1 MLNNMYFFLLVVIF
15 VFKCNILSLTQGIS
29 IGNRSVVI
37 MLYELYS
44 NDPLFLFQKIIP
56 KYYTGI
62 IFYFC
67 IVKCKKAT
75 ITLLVKS

>member
-1 MLNNMYFFLLVVIF
+1 MFFFSFSGYIC
-15 VFKCNILSLTQGIS
+15 FKCNILSLTQGIS

-37 MLYELYS
+37 ILYKIYS

-67 IVKCKKAT
+67 IVKCKKVT

>member
-1 MLNNMYFFLLVVIF
+1 MLNNVSFLLVVIF

-37 MLYELYS
+37 MYELYS
-44 NDPLFLFQKIIP
+44 NDSLFLFQKIIP
-56 KYYTGI
+56 KYTGI

-67 IVKCKKAT
+67 IVKCKK
-75 ITLLVKS
+75 